1 MTKHPMDRARIAA
14 FVDGELSPEEAAAVA
29 MHLADHPADQA
40 YADDLF
46 ASNAALATAFGAPLR
61 EPVPEAILATI
72 SGEMADK
79 APGARIVA
87 FPRRPL
93 VIGAGMALAA
103 SIGLAAV
110 LFGPRDANPLAT
122 GPVPAGSGWAAI
134 LDQLPSGVVQAMGD
148 GRDAMILATLPT
160 PEGYCREVELVDRRA
175 GETAVA
181 LACREGAAAWQ
192 IAVILKE
199 PLAATGTE
207 DGFVA
212 ADGAETEGLSVFLD
226 ERGAGLSL
234 SPAEEAA
241 LIAEGWAK

>member
-1 MTKHPMDRARIAA
+1 MTKHPMDRTRIAA

-46 ASNAALATAFGAPLR
+46 AANAALGAAFGAPLR

-72 SGEMADK
+72 TGEKNEASG
-79 APGARIVA
+79 GRILA
-87 FPRRPL
+87 FPRRMIVL
-93 VIGAGMALAA
+93 GAGMAMAA
-103 SIGLAAV
+103 SVGLAV
-110 LFGPRDANPLAT
+110 MLFEPRGSDQLAT
-122 GPVPAGSGWAAI
+122 GPVPEGSDWAEV
-134 LDQLPSGVVQAMGD
+134 LDRLPSGVVQAMGE

-160 PEGYCREVELVDRRA
+160 PEGFCREVELVDRQV

-181 LACREGAAAWQ
+181 LACRDGAATWQ

-234 SPAEEAA
+234 SPDEEAA
-241 LIAEGWAK
+241 VIAQGWAK